1 MEKILILDIET
12 TGFLNQGGSIVE
24 IGIVDLD
31 LDTGEINEVFNSC
44 LREDILSAKHRE
56 EPFGWIFKN
65 SDLTIEEV
73 REAPIAFEVLAVV
86 QGILNTYS
94 LGCTAYNNTFDF
106 GFLED
111 RGLKIKKL
119 PCPMKLAAPV
129 CKIPKKRRSK
139 SPTIKG
145 FKSPNVEEAFH
156 FFYPEIN
163 YVEKHR
169 GLDDA
174 KHEAMIVYKLYQ
186 MGVFKLPE
194 LQKELF

>member
-1 MEKILILDIET
+1 VEKILILDIET

-56 EPFGWIFKN
+56 EPFGRIFRN

-73 REAPIAFEVLAVV
+73 RKAPIAFHVLAVV
-86 QGILNTYS
+86 QGILDTYS
-94 LGCTAYNNTFDF
+94 LGCTAYNNDFDF

-111 RGLKIKKL
+111 RGIKIIKL
-119 PCPMKLAAPV
+119 PCPMKLSTDI
-129 CKIPKKRRSK
+129 CKIPGKYGKYKWPSC
-139 SPTIKG
+139 
-145 FKSPNVEEAFH
+145 EEAFH